1 MRPLGPKTA
10 ALYASTLQ
18 RAFGAAGPSRVVPAS
33 LLKDWGEPSLSLLR
47 AALRRRE
54 VEAGRD
60 PAWIKQAIPKKYA
73 IKKVIRVPGEA
84 EARAYE
90 DAAARFPEGMRVM
103 ALLPILLGL
112 RAAEVVGL
120 TRSSVETAVKT
131 GDLVVLRK
139 GGEEQ
144 VIRVRGLVPLFEEL
158 LAARP
163 ARPKA
168 ILARGPLQPRKQQ
181 WAKAGE
187 ILSAGGFAAQYA
199 RLRSLV
205 AQVGREAGLEK
216 AHPHLLRHA
225 FATRM
230 NRDGA
235 PLFTVQAALNHKNI
249 ATTARYVHAS
259 ASDVEKFQRPAPVL
273 NSGALGGLPSPAQ
286 PSR

>member
-1 MRPLGPKTA
+1 VRPLGPKTEK
-10 ALYASTLQ
+10 LYAATLQ
-18 RAFGAAGPSRVVPAS
+18 RAFGNGPPSRVIPQS
-33 LLKDWGEPSLSLLR
+33 LLESWGEPSLALLR

-60 PAWIKQAIPKKYA
+60 PSWIRQAIPRKYA
-73 IKKVIRVPGEA
+73 VKRVIRVPGEA
-84 EARAYE
+84 EAAAYE
-90 DAAARFPEGMRVM
+90 KAAAQLPDGVRIL
-103 ALLPILLGL
+103 ALLPLLLGL

-120 TRSSVETAVKT
+120 RRDAVETAVKT

-144 VIRVRGLVPLFEEL
+144 IIRVPSLAPLLQEL
-158 LAARP
+158 LNARP
-163 ARPKA
+163 ARPKT
-168 ILARGPLQPRKQQ
+168 ILARGPVQPRKLR
-181 WAKAGE
+181 WDKAGE
-187 ILSAGGFAAQYA
+187 VLSAGGFAGQYA
-199 RLRSLV
+199 RLRALV
-205 AQVGREAGLEK
+205 RQVGEVAGIAK
-216 AHPHLLRHA
+216 VHPHLLRHA

-273 NSGALGGLPSPAQ
+273 TGG
-286 PSR
+286 